1 MTSNYCEVDT
11 IHLSIFWEKE
21 NEAMQFFF
29 FLKLTTDSM
38 AHKTQSWG
46 SEHISATPETLC

>member
-11 IHLSIFWEKE
+11 IHFSTFWEKE
-21 NEAMQFFF
+21 NEAMKF

-46 SEHISATPETLC
+46 SEHIAATPETLC

>member
-11 IHLSIFWEKE
+11 IHFSIFWEKE
-21 NEAMQFFF
+21 NEAMKF